1 MTNIQSIRKQIFFLS
16 VYNTCSIWDTAE
28 TSKKCELITKTHAGI
43 RQQNTTACQSRETKR
58 SQTRT
63 VSDKATWWA
72 KGRNSSY
79 ENVFS
84 TITSDKYLLKLGGS
98 KQTAQRVVK

>member
-43 RQQNTTACQSRETKR
+43 RQQNTTACQSREIKR

-63 VSDKATWWA
+63 DSDKQ
-72 KGRNSSY
+72 GNM
-79 ENVFS
+79 VGQG
-84 TITSDKYLLKLGGS
+84 LKQQLRES
-98 KQTAQRVVK
+98 LQHHHF